1 MYVIRKKIKTISK
14 QVLISYSV
22 RKIPPIL
29 FFYFYITP
37 SFEIV
42 HLIGRRMRVIVLDDH
57 CRNIWL
63 SDLNFFLIDKRS
75 APLIESS
82 SQKAT
87 ETLFTEYVLKGKIY
101 QNYNKISFIFFTPP
115 EGKNTFI
122 YELAKPKSTCMLNS
136 KRQIKALMY
145 QSLFSQIQFNHKNR
159 YSISASIH
167 DVVILKTCHSRTL
180 KKTESAL
187 MFINDV
193 KI

>member
-1 MYVIRKKIKTISK
+1 MLISIQYLSSIMRKNITNQYKTSQVSRITSENIITLFSYWKNMFSVLTCMLLGKKIKTISK

-29 FFYFYITP
+29 FFYFYLTP

-87 ETLFTEYVLKGKIY
+87 ETLFTE
-101 QNYNKISFIFFTPP
+101 
-115 EGKNTFI
+115 
-122 YELAKPKSTCMLNS
+122 
-136 KRQIKALMY
+136 
-145 QSLFSQIQFNHKNR
+145 
-159 YSISASIH
+159 
-167 DVVILKTCHSRTL
+167 
-180 KKTESAL
+180 
-187 MFINDV
+187 
-193 KI
+193 